1 MTGDNN
7 WFNSDIL
14 ASVLKIGIF
23 DDEEIWIN
31 DIKGKCKKILNE
43 KKCQYQL
50 YEYSSS
56 EELLN
61 DDTKLDLLFLDIS
74 LGNDEL
80 DGIELSKII
89 ARQHRVWRLVFVTS
103 YEDYVWKSFGPVT
116 LGYEKKPITENA
128 VEHYFD
134 LAVFEKKNNIIVWF
148 DEYDL
153 NTYIRFNDLLYIEG
167 EANYVLVKTR
177 EKKFMVAGNLKYWEG
192 KLKELP
198 LVRVHRSF
206 IVNMVNVDSINN
218 EVIFNESKERLSVG
232 KTYKNK
238 AYEKYKNYII
248 DQLKVDI

>member
-23 DDEEIWIN
+23 DDEEITELYRKIYFEKPKLLEQLQELQSQIE
-31 DIKGKCKKILNE
+31 DMQKILNE

-61 DDTKLDLLFLDIS
+61 DDTELDLLFLDIS

-134 LAVFEKKNNIIVWF
+134 LAVFEKK
-148 DEYDL
+148 
-153 NTYIRFNDLLYIEG
+153 
-167 EANYVLVKTR
+167 K
-177 EKKFMVAGNLKYWEG
+177 
-192 KLKELP
+192 
-198 LVRVHRSF
+198 
-206 IVNMVNVDSINN
+206 
-218 EVIFNESKERLSVG
+218 
-232 KTYKNK
+232 
-238 AYEKYKNYII
+238 
-248 DQLKVDI
+248 